1 MADVYGNPYLPSFV
15 RNQPKMGNPVS
26 YTPGGVLPTKA
37 AQITSVQGFSG
48 ARQHAASLTP
58 GSSEI
63 LAESDKD
70 KARIYVTA
78 VDQNGQQYV
87 QGFDL
92 VAVEEPKPVTM
103 DDLNEKM
110 NRVLNR
116 LDQLEQERMKAYDQS
131 VFRNAEQGKPAGS
144 HAGAG
149 SRGAQNSTGS
159 DGRTLQN
166 GGNKS
171 SNETGD

>member
-26 YTPGGVLPTKA
+26 YTPGSVLPTKA
-37 AQITSVQGFSG
+37 VQITSVQGFAG
-48 ARQHAASLTP
+48 ARQHVASLTP

-70 KARIYVTA
+70 LARIYVTA

-87 QGFDL
+87 QGFNL
-92 VAVEEPKPVTM
+92 IPVEEPKPVTM
-103 DDLNEKM
+103 DDLNDKM
-110 NRVLNR
+110 NKVLNR
-116 LDQLEQERMKAYDQS
+116 LEQLEQERMTAYDQS
-131 VFRNAEQGKPAGS
+131 VFRRAGQDKPASGNAVPS
-144 HAGAG
+144 
-149 SRGAQNSTGS
+149 SRGAQSSTGS
-159 DGRTLQN
+159 DSRALQN